1 VSLFRNQEGTN
12 GGRVGWRIPRDPHA
26 RIRICPIALAHARV
40 IREPRFRHGAFNPE
54 ALLIRSG
61 WCTCTFHLFLIALWP
76 LRRTCRMSRTLFFG
90 HPSSEASSSLALKM
104 TTFLGREF
112 LFWEMLFR
120 FSFFLSSLS
129 KLARGG
135 ILCDIGPRAH
145 LPSTRP
151 AGSLSI
157 PPGVALRGAAYSSD
171 FVFFVLRLE
180 GRRCRLVVRAKPVCS
195 SWAIFP
201 HFSTFSRL
209 GKIAMPGRWSF
220 SLYHRFVSVC
230 RDPRRITYSVD
241 VLLSPGS
248 SWQLLSAFC
257 FE

>member
-1 VSLFRNQEGTN
+1 VYLHHPFISYRLVATAQNVPYVQNAVLWSSIHRGIVLTRSQNDYFP
-12 GGRVGWRIPRDPHA
+12 WPRI
-26 RIRICPIALAHARV
+26 
-40 IREPRFRHGAFNPE
+40 
-54 ALLIRSG
+54 S
-61 WCTCTFHLFLIALWP
+61 
-76 LRRTCRMSRTLFFG
+76 
-90 HPSSEASSSLALKM
+90 
-104 TTFLGREF
+104 FLGNALSIF
-112 LFWEMLFR
+112 LLFVEPVET
-120 FSFFLSSLS
+120 LTC
-129 KLARGG
+129 GG